1 MFKNLFLLLLGFIIS
16 HIITVFLLA
25 ALYNKPFYIYSPF
38 LLVSYCISIVKQH
51 QIIPKLPLISV
62 SFYLIFPTIILS
74 LYQIFYEE
82 NPDKKN
88 KYGYAKF
95 AGKDLIKKMGLN
107 FDEGVV
113 FGILR
118 RNLWQSLFNPLGNK
132 RVIKSN
138 HPLSTMII
146 APTGTGKTAGFIIPT
161 LKSLNN
167 SVVVFDIKGELY

>member
-1 MFKNLFLLLLGFIIS
+1 M
-16 HIITVFLLA
+16 V
-25 ALYNKPFYIYSPF
+25 
-38 LLVSYCISIVKQH
+38 
-51 QIIPKLPLISV
+51 SV

-118 RNLWQSLFNPLGNK
+118 RNFLNPFGNK
-132 RVIKSN
+132 RIIRSN
-138 HPLSTMII
+138 QPLSTM
-146 APTGTGKTAGFIIPT
+146 FI
-161 LKSLNN
+161 
-167 SVVVFDIKGELY
+167 F